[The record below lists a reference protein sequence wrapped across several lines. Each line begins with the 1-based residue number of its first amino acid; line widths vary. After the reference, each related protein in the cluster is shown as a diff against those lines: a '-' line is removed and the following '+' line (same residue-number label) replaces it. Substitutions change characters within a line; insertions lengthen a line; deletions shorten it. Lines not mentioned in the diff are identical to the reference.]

1 MKCDRLIMGLVIKC
15 LVLIHFH
22 QSCGGLDLEGAD
34 IFIIQC
40 PSHDLP
46 LAEKCNVLCLSVQNP
61 SITHVM
67 SCFLCTTFK

>member
-1 MKCDRLIMGLVIKC
+1 MGLVIKC

-34 IFIIQC
+34 IFVIQC

-46 LAEKCNVLCLSVQNP
+46 LAEKCNVLCLSVQLGEGARIP
-61 SITHVM
+61 LLYM
-67 SCFLCTTFK
+67 LCHDFYV